1 MENVYKVSHTAFPD
15 GSIMKYKEGMI
26 KPEIS
31 NFGNVIKKSLFK
43 AAKQKRQRTQMIK
56 MKPVQEVSRPM
67 YAIK

>member
-1 MENVYKVSHTAFPD
+1 MENIYKVSHTAFPD
-15 GSIMKYKEGMI
+15 GSIINYKDGMS

-43 AAKQKRQRTQMIK
+43 AATKKYRTKMIK
-56 MKPVQEVSRPM
+56 LKPVKEVNRPM